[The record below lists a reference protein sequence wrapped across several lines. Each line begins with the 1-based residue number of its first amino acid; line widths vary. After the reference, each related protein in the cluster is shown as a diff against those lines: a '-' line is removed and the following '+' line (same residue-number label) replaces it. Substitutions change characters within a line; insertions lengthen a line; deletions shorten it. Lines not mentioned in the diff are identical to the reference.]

1 MKFEKYVPA
10 AIIAAAILGTWI
22 DVRGEIGDI
31 REDFSEEIGGLR
43 EEFSEEIGGL
53 REEVRGEI
61 SGLREEVRGEIS
73 GLRGELF
80 TLNGRVSRIE
90 GLLSQM
96 LATPSPNTGRSNA
109 TQRCIC
115 PLDTSPDG
123 TAAGPEPG

>member
-31 REDFSEEIGGLR
+31 REEIGGVR
-43 EEFSEEIGGL
+43 EEVRGELSGL

-61 SGLREEVRGEIS
+61 SGLREEVRGEIR

-80 TLNGRVSRIE
+80 ALNGRVSRIE

-96 LATPSPNTGRSNA
+96 LATPSTNTGRSNA

-123 TAAGPEPG
+123 TAGPEPG